1 MLKGIIIMSK
11 LENMKLR
18 TVSKKGNSKS
28 ITIPQTWAEIGE
40 TVCVTVKDED
50 TLIVSKSLH
59 R

>member
-1 MLKGIIIMSK
+1 MSK

-28 ITIPQTWAEIGE
+28 ITIPQNWAEIGE